1 MMFLFRFSRNSESD
15 AINNNK
21 KTKIKFLYFCL
32 TNKILN
38 SLFSMQEA
46 KTSFFQRQFCSG
58 LKLFRN
64 FISWQG
70 ILSDS
75 VLKELA
81 ISSLLNRYLLS
92 AMRVCTPTDSIS
104 KAYTIVNTLPRIW
117 LHPDSGILESMDLFV
132 VHLRHIVHQLDK
144 NHPHYA

>member
-1 MMFLFRFSRNSESD
+1 
-15 AINNNK
+15 
-21 KTKIKFLYFCL
+21 
-32 TNKILN
+32 
-38 SLFSMQEA
+38 MQEA

-58 LKLFRN
+58 LKLLRN

-75 VLKELA
+75 ILKDLA

-117 LHPDSGILESMDLFV
+117 LHPDSGILGSLELFV
-132 VHLRHIVHQLDK
+132 NNLKNVMYQLDK
-144 NHPHYA
+144 NHPHYM

>member
-1 MMFLFRFSRNSESD
+1 
-15 AINNNK
+15 
-21 KTKIKFLYFCL
+21 
-32 TNKILN
+32 
-38 SLFSMQEA
+38 MQEA

-92 AMRVCTPTDSIS
+92 AMRVCTPMDSIS

-117 LHPDSGILESMDLFV
+117 LHPESGILASMEMFV
-132 VHLRHIVHQLDK
+132 IHLRNIIYQLDK

>member
-1 MMFLFRFSRNSESD
+1 
-15 AINNNK
+15 
-21 KTKIKFLYFCL
+21 
-32 TNKILN
+32 
-38 SLFSMQEA
+38 MQEA

-58 LKLFRN
+58 LKLLRN

-92 AMRVCTPTDSIS
+92 AMRVCTPSDSIS

-117 LHPDSGILESMDLFV
+117 LHPDSEILDGLDLFV
-132 VHLRHIVHQLDK
+132 KHLRQLIHKLDTNHHQ
-144 NHPHYA
+144 YT